1 MIFYLTVCKPLSILT
16 GHILL
21 HILFALH
28 YLTALPILANGPLLK
43 IYLAIN
49 LLTPRNFFIK
59 MFSPLSYSQS
69 EIALNPTPSF
79 FPPPPP
85 SPPPHSTW
93 GGTLRDKTKTAARE
107 TRSVNDGQKEQN
119 RSSGLIWQESDHFW
133 NHILSLFFIFTRS
146 DLDHQNRTFLT
157 WFRDPSTR
165 KRVTKNGVSKMS
177 AFLWARP

>member
-69 EIALNPTPSF
+69 EIALTPTPSGLDVF
-79 FPPPPP
+79 
-85 SPPPHSTW
+85 TCILEQR
-93 GGTLRDKTKTAARE
+93 TVTIYRTETK
-107 TRSVNDGQKEQN
+107 DGYICNIRVYLPVGIFYCSQKQ
-119 RSSGLIWQESDHFW
+119 
-133 NHILSLFFIFTRS
+133 
-146 DLDHQNRTFLT
+146 
-157 WFRDPSTR
+157 
-165 KRVTKNGVSKMS
+165 
-177 AFLWARP
+177 

>member
-49 LLTPRNFFIK
+49 FLTPRDFFIK

-69 EIALNPTPSF
+69 EIALIPTPSF

-85 SPPPHSTW
+85 
-93 GGTLRDKTKTAARE
+93 TLHGEEHCVAKQKRLRGRLGQWMMVKKTKTGPQASSDKNPIIFE
-107 TRSVNDGQKEQN
+107 TTFYHFFLFLHEVTLITKTAPFWR
-119 RSSGLIWQESDHFW
+119 GLGTRPHESE
-133 NHILSLFFIFTRS
+133 
-146 DLDHQNRTFLT
+146 
-157 WFRDPSTR
+157 
-165 KRVTKNGVSKMS
+165 
-177 AFLWARP
+177 